1 MRGNQ
6 IQAILFRRPR
16 KNTGRKLSRE
26 SSLPAGNLCIYPL
39 CRVLY
44 GKRYFQQLYG
54 CPYTA
59 HPTSQQ
65 ADFPA
70 LQRRKTASNSR
81 RNVLSGK
88 TFLIERICLPS
99 HVRISRGSLK
109 QNRRDSHL
117 FRQEILQF
125 YCQIKKKEK
134 DMKKWP

>member
-88 TFLIERICLPS
+88 TFLIERICLPY
-99 HVRISRGSLK
+99 HVRSRAPLSKTAG
-109 QNRRDSHL
+109 
-117 FRQEILQF
+117 ILICF
-125 YCQIKKKEK
+125 ARKFCSSTVKSKRKKKT
-134 DMKKWP
+134 